1 MFCFAEQTAK
11 EKLQQ
16 KGRICMVARA
26 GQLRTESLW
35 PDLHS
40 AEPAEFDPVL

>member
-11 EKLQQ
+11 EKLQK

-26 GQLRTESLW
+26 GRLRTESLYR
-35 PDLHS
+35 HS
-40 AEPAEFDPVL
+40 AEPAELDPVL